1 MYWPTGLMVETPYA
15 AITILQ
21 GDEITISCVPS
32 EADVA
37 LQWSFNGT
45 DITSSL
51 YYQFTPHFL
60 NHNLT
65 ISRANDTASGTYVC
79 AFRSKR
85 EAVEQSVSLTVVPSE
100 CLRTIMVWL
109 IYIAMLHSC

>member
-1 MYWPTGLMVETPYA
+1 MVETPYA

-21 GDEITISCVPS
+21 GDEVTISCVPS

-37 LQWSFNGT
+37 LQWSHNGN
-45 DITSSL
+45 DITSSS
-51 YYQFTPHFL
+51 YHQFAPPFL

-65 ISRANDTASGTYVC
+65 ISHANDADSGTYVC

-85 EAVEQSVSLTVVPSE
+85 EEVEQSVSLTVVPSE
-100 CLRTIMVWL
+100 YLHTIMAWL